1 MKFVEV
7 NNSNKDLAIKLQA
20 ILFPSE
26 KSPKQVIRGI
36 KTNNPKNFIAYRYNK
51 PVGIVGYYF
60 EKNLPDHILI
70 NWFGVLKEYRNK
82 GIGTKILKQLI
93 SICKQRK
100 ENYLTTYTDKFEN
113 SESVNLYKKLGFD
126 VRDYVNVDDIKK
138 FSNLGVKNNYVICCY
153 KLKKCEDIEFEKL
166 NLKIYEDLMEMKN
179 N

>member
-1 MKFVEV
+1 M
-7 NNSNKDLAIKLQA
+7 
-20 ILFPSE
+20 
-26 KSPKQVIRGI
+26 
-36 KTNNPKNFIAYRYNK
+36 
-51 PVGIVGYYF
+51 
-60 EKNLPDHILI
+60 I

-138 FSNLGVKNNYVICCY
+138 FSKLGVKNNYVICCY

>member
-60 EKNLPDHILI
+60 DKNLPDHILI

-82 GIGTKILKQLI
+82 GIGTTRNLV
-93 SICKQRK
+93 CDF
-100 ENYLTTYTDKFEN
+100 LTWSTI
-113 SESVNLYKKLGFD
+113 G
-126 VRDYVNVDDIKK
+126 
-138 FSNLGVKNNYVICCY
+138 C
-153 KLKKCEDIEFEKL
+153 
-166 NLKIYEDLMEMKN
+166 
-179 N
+179 